1 MKCLIEQGNP
11 NGRLEIW
18 LFIFLFHFFPFFCTF
33 SDQDW
38 HFPDFFFSSGKSE
51 EANFKGTAT
60 SFNWNLCELGSIRR
74 RFVFLFQQIWK
85 KKEKWNRFQTW
96 LIFYFFFF
104 HIHKDEP
111 PLQAPHEI
119 VSLFHGSR
127 QIIYGFVPNCSQAS
141 LEANLGRMVV
151 STLVFHDNF
160 FIEKSE
166 TKEKIK

>member
-1 MKCLIEQGNP
+1 MFGDPWNHFIYWRGILNFPETSFFSLMAMFHKRMWSWAWSERTWSIQESSPLRWDLLQILTFCKSFQRLVVDTMKCLIEQGNP

-85 KKEKWNRFQTW
+85 KKTDFK
-96 LIFYFFFF
+96 L
-104 HIHKDEP
+104 D
-111 PLQAPHEI
+111 
-119 VSLFHGSR
+119 
-127 QIIYGFVPNCSQAS
+127 
-141 LEANLGRMVV
+141 
-151 STLVFHDNF
+151 
-160 FIEKSE
+160 
-166 TKEKIK
+166 